1 MNITQM
7 KIKDIKPYERN
18 AKKHDE
24 TQIKNVME
32 SIKQFGIAQPLVVDK
47 ENNLIIGHCRLIAC
61 KRLKM
66 KDVPVV
72 RMDELSQEQVD
83 KLRLLDNKLN
93 ESEWNFD
100 LLAEDVPTLD
110 FSDFDINWGLPEDEE
125 IKEILKE
132 EEGEEKFT
140 EVLGEEHNYIV
151 LYFDN
156 EIDWLQL
163 QSLIDV
169 DEKMNLSTRKD
180 GKINNGMKR
189 KSIGRVFNGKEVLER
204 LREHY
209 ENIN

>member
-1 MNITQM
+1 M
-7 KIKDIKPYERN
+7 KIENMLIKDIKPYERN

-32 SIKQFGIAQPLVVDK
+32 SIKQFGIAQPLVIDK
-47 ENNLIIGHCRLIAC
+47 DGVLIIGHCRLIAC

-66 KDVPVV
+66 KEVPVV
-72 RMDELSQEQVD
+72 RMDDLTQEQVD

-93 ESEWNFD
+93 ESEWDYD
-100 LLAEDVPTLD
+100 LLAEDIPALD
-110 FSDFDINWGLPEDEE
+110 FSDFDIDWVFKEE
-125 IKEILKE
+125 IEKAIKE
-132 EEGEEKFT
+132 EEGEEHFT

-156 EIDWLQL
+156 EVDWLQL

-169 DEKMNLSTRKD
+169 DEKLNLSTRRD
-180 GKINNGMKR
+180 GKINKGMKR
-189 KSIGRVFNGKEVLER
+189 KTIGRVFNGKEVLER